1 MSFMKMMP
9 LVALGIAGGVGA
21 KAMKEGAEVV
31 DKFQVAATQNVE
43 IKGVAQAVA
52 MHYTDNDPI
61 LPIDNFSE
69 FLRENMR
76 TADGQPPKRDPAL
89 DPWETPYVLF
99 QVNQGFKV
107 LSAGPDKL
115 YETGDDLTHHFDLSG
130 ISDQP
135 PQGSRAPR
143 NYKQLV
149 AKARAAAGSSDDKG
163 KGDENAA
170 PPSQKKPSSPE
181 PSRAAKK
188 KASRSKEAVADRVL
202 KFQMK
207 QADEGNAR
215 AQFVMAERYLY
226 GEGVEYNPSLG
237 MEYLNKAAANGY
249 AKAKEK
255 IASMDNATGIADQP
269 DE

>member
-9 LVALGIAGGVGA
+9 IVAMGIAGGVGA

-43 IKGVAQAVA
+43 IRGIADAVA
-52 MHYTDNDPI
+52 MDYTDNNPS
-61 LPIDNFSE
+61 LPIDNFSD

-76 TADGQPPKRDPAL
+76 TADGQPPKRDPSL
-89 DPWETPYVLF
+89 DPWGTPYVLF
-99 QVNQGFKV
+99 QVNKGFKV

-115 YETGDDLTHHFDLSG
+115 YETEDDLTHLYDLSG
-130 ISDQP
+130 ISNTP
-135 PQGSRAPR
+135 PQGNRGPR
-143 NYKQLV
+143 NYQQLV
-149 AKARAAAGSSDDKG
+149 AKAKEASSSDGQVDEEGG
-163 KGDENAA
+163 KKTAANASSE
-170 PPSQKKPSSPE
+170 PQKKPEKKSPSN
-181 PSRAAKK
+181 PNRSRDKK
-188 KASRSKEAVADRVL
+188 AVADRVL

-237 MEYLNKAAANGY
+237 MEYLNKAAANGFPRWPP
-249 AKAKEK
+249 AARSE
-255 IASMDNATGIADQP
+255 
-269 DE
+269 